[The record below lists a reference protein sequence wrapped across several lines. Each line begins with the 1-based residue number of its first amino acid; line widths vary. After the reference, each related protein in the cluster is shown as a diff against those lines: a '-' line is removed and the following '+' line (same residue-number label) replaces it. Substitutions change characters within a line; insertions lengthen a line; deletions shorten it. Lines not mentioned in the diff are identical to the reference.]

1 MNLLTT
7 NGVKIY
13 NVSAGKSLPEWLSEN
28 KREELRKNKEFN
40 QRIELIQ
47 DFSFETSSQRVRI
60 SQDGQYIM
68 ATGIYPPQFKV
79 FELSQL
85 SQKVSRNLDCNVVTF
100 EMLSDDYSKPVFLR
114 DDRYIEFHA
123 KFGSYFKTRIPK
135 LGRDMTYHKPSCDLY
150 ITASDTEV
158 YRLNLE
164 EGRFLAPLTTH
175 LNGGINVIAQNP
187 VHQLMMLGGEN
198 GFIECWDPR
207 VRTMVSTINAAA
219 ALPDYNS
226 ADEDSEPISITAGKF
241 GPDGL
246 LLGLGT
252 SNGGV
257 LMYDIRSASPSMIKM
272 HQYQLPINSINFHI
286 SGDGTQRIMSSDAKI
301 FKSFEKDTGKIHMVL
316 EPKNPITDVV
326 VTNGSGLLLMPGNT
340 QKIQTYYVPALG
352 AAPRWCSFLDNL
364 TEELEEDKQLVYED
378 YKFITRDEVA
388 KLDIENLIGTGYL
401 KAYMHG
407 YFIHIKLYNK
417 VVMSKN
423 PTNYEDLRKQQIKD
437 KLAEKNQTR
446 ISLTKKPTSSSSTTI
461 NKPAVNA
468 KLAERLAAQ
477 YEIQKQDSHKPM
489 DAEITQSSSS
499 DPRFKAM
506 FENRDFEQDEGSEA
520 FLRVNPRSKIS
531 KLDKHIQD
539 NFDKVDF
546 DDEDSDDD
554 NDDDDDDQDNY
565 KNKNRNSDSEDSDD
579 DDDYD
584 EDDIKIKSNPI
595 TNKRKELQKEQIKS
609 KKPIKMYEIKTGHSL
624 PSLNGKESGKQQIL
638 KSAPFSV
645 RVGKEIKKAT
655 GLDDKDEK
663 DGTKITKKDNGDL
676 EIAFI
681 PSASKKNL
689 NNKSKKVVKKK

>member
-100 EMLSDDYSKPVFLR
+100 EMLSEDYSKPVFLR

-135 LGRDMTYHKPSCDLY
+135 LGRDMTYHKPSCDLF
-150 ITASDTEV
+150 ITASDTDV

-164 EGRFLAPLTTH
+164 EGRFLAPLSTH

-316 EPKNPITDVV
+316 EPKKPITDVV

-407 YFIHIKLYNK
+407 FFIHIKLYNK

-423 PTNYEDLRKQQIKD
+423 PTSYEDLRKQQIKD

-446 ISLTKKPTSSSSTTI
+446 ISLTKKPTGSSLSSTSI
-461 NKPAVNA
+461 PKPLVNS

-477 YEIQKQDSHKPM
+477 YEIQKQDIHKPM
-489 DAEITQSSSS
+489 DAEITKSSSS
-499 DPRFKAM
+499 DTRFGAM
-506 FENRDFEQDEGSEA
+506 FHNKDFQQDEDSEA

-531 KLDKHIQD
+531 KLDKHIQE

-554 NDDDDDDQDNY
+554 DDDDNY
-565 KNKNRNSDSEDSDD
+565 KNKNSDSEDS
-579 DDDYD
+579 DDYD
-584 EDDIKIKSNPI
+584 EDDIKIKSNSATI
-595 TNKRKELQKEQIKS
+595 KRRELQKEQLKS
-609 KKPIKMYEIKTGHSL
+609 KKPIKMYEIKTGHTL

-638 KSAPFSV
+638 KNAPFNV

-663 DGTKITKKDNGDL
+663 DGTKITKNDNGDL

-689 NNKSKKVVKKK
+689 NNNKSKKVVKKK